1 MICLSDTNIL
11 SSFLGVA
18 RLELLLAALDTDHV
32 LVPPQ
37 VLNELETGV
46 LRGHL
51 APDALQQ
58 ALTQSAIRTV
68 AVETIDQQHIQ
79 RMPTTFG
86 SGEQQAVA
94 LAMRLSVPLLSND
107 RRVVTY
113 SRQQQVLCLDLPI
126 LLRLIWRS
134 GTASQD
140 EVRALMQAMVDH
152 EGIVFRHAERI
163 FAEEGQ

>member
-1 MICLSDTNIL
+1 M
-11 SSFLGVA
+11 
-18 RLELLLAALDTDHV
+18 
-32 LVPPQ
+32 
-37 VLNELETGV
+37 
-46 LRGHL
+46 
-51 APDALQQ
+51 
-58 ALTQSAIRTV
+58 

-113 SRQQQVLCLDLPI
+113 SRQQQVLCLDLPT